1 MKGLDTCEATGLK
14 RNDWFKKEKD
24 TCVANGQ
31 LLSWL
36 NQPTCQ
42 HLENKKVDNKWEYF
56 WGKDQEKITDS
67 PWWALPTKLGVVKFQ
82 NLQFLGLSLSPPAYV
97 PFPP

>member
-1 MKGLDTCEATGLK
+1 MKGLDTCEATGPK
-14 RNDWFKKEKD
+14 RNDWVKNEEEKD

-42 HLENKKVDNKWEYF
+42 HLENKKVDNKWEWI
-56 WGKDQEKITDS
+56 WGKDQEKNY
-67 PWWALPTKLGVVKFQ
+67 W
-82 NLQFLGLSLSPPAYV
+82 
-97 PFPP
+97 